1 MKKGVLVIMILIFI
15 AGSMFATGSKEGAK
29 EEKKEFITIKGSQV
43 GGTWYAGCAA
53 WAKLI
58 TDNTKYIAT
67 NVASPG
73 ITVENI
79 TRMMEGKAQLG
90 YFETPIAH
98 RALNGQDDWK
108 QPVQVRALF
117 GIWPGVYN
125 MIVHEKLGVKDLYGL
140 KGKTVATLV
149 EGDPTG
155 ETFMELLAMHGITPQ
170 TAKILRIQKTDAVRM
185 FIDEKLDFMVYAF
198 GHGHS
203 QVKEMSTA
211 RKIKFITGDPKH
223 MQTWLNKY
231 PFYYLEMF
239 GKEFG
244 VTEEL
249 QLVGPYVAGC
259 LASLPDDQAYLFTKV
274 WWENYDYLMQALPN
288 NMPHTNR
295 TNPMAGIPIPIHPG
309 AEKYFKEIGVMK

>member
-1 MKKGVLVIMILIFI
+1 MKIKGFLVILILLLV
-15 AGSMFATGSKEGAK
+15 ATLSFATGGG
-29 EEKKEFITIKGSQV
+29 EKKQFITIKSSQV

-79 TRMMEGKAQLG
+79 NRMMDGSAQLG

-98 RALNGQDDWK
+98 QALMGQGEWK
-108 QPVQVRALF
+108 SPVQVRALF

-125 MIVHEKLGVKDLYGL
+125 MIVQEKSGIKDLYGL
-140 KGKTVATLV
+140 KGKTIATLV

-155 ETFMELLAMHGITPQ
+155 ETFIELLAMHGVTPQ
-170 TAKILRIQKTDAVRM
+170 NTKILRIQKTDAVRM

-211 RKIKFITGDPKH
+211 RKIKFIWGDPKH
-223 MQTWLNKY
+223 MDAWLKKY
-231 PFYYLEMF
+231 PFYYAEPF

-244 VTEEL
+244 VADEL

-274 WWENYDYLMQALPN
+274 WWENYDYLMQALPS
-288 NMPHTNR
+288 NMPWVNR
-295 TNPMAGIPIPIHPG
+295 KDPMAGIPIPIHPG
-309 AEKYFKEIGVMK
+309 AEKYFKEKGIMK